1 MMIDN
6 GTWVLIITA
15 GFALI
20 FGPLTARSSMR
31 REPIHGGIVAQIL
44 NFLASIAMMAVV
56 PGVLASIILG
66 HNAGFAI
73 VLGVI
78 LMLICYLLL
87 VGFAVV
93 EKAPREA
100 YLASRKPKEDKG
112 WTAEDALK
120 SGL

>member
-1 MMIDN
+1 MIDN

-31 REPIHGGIVAQIL
+31 REPIHGGTVAQIL
-44 NFLASIAMMAVV
+44 NLLASIAMMAVV

-73 VLGVI
+73 VLGI
-78 LMLICYLLL
+78 FLMATCYLLL

-100 YLASRKPKEDKG
+100 YLASRKPQEDKG